1 MFHVTNEILGSW
13 LHAIYV
19 QHTVNI
25 NNIEHSTAA
34 AELGQQF
41 DFAQHRVY
49 DPFTLFLYKQCANG
63 FFFLFLFA
71 PILACSRLAL
81 CLMSIMEKKNCENI
95 QSSMHVRKWERE
107 NCACEWENFSRSRTR
122 KLNVK
127 MWAHARIE
135 QKAIRSTAN
144 GFFIVSS
151 TATVPE

>member
-71 PILACSRLAL
+71 PILDCSRLAL
-81 CLMSIMEKKNCENI
+81 CLMSIMEKKKTAKIFKARCTYENGNGKI
-95 QSSMHVRKWERE
+95 VR
-107 NCACEWENFSRSRTR
+107 
-122 KLNVK
+122 
-127 MWAHARIE
+127 
-135 QKAIRSTAN
+135 AN
-144 GFFIVSS
+144 GRIFPVQE
-151 TATVPE
+151 PENWT